1 MRDRYRSTNK
11 FTLINKLNKWVAAAT
26 TAATAA
32 TTTTTI
38 RKLSY
43 IISILLFF
51 KLFNCGHN
59 NYIKHNKNGM
69 Q

>member
-11 FTLINKLNKWVAAAT
+11 FTLINKLNKWVAAST

-43 IISILLFF
+43 IISILLFLN
-51 KLFNCGHN
+51 LFNCGHN
-59 NYIKHNKNGM
+59 NFIKHKKNGM